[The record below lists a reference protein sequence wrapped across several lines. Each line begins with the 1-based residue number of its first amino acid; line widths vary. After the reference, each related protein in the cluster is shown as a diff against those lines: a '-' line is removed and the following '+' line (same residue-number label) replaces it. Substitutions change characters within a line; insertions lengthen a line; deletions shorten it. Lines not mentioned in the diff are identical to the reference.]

1 MRFLNLIE
9 VYNIINVDLKHRGEK
24 YYISSVRIERMN
36 VRINEGSD

>member
-24 YYISSVRIERMN
+24 DYISGVWIVRMKCP
-36 VRINEGSD
+36 D